1 MGKMTATVTQLAPAT
16 FAAFWDQCPK
26 KVGRIIAQ
34 AKWNQITGD
43 GLQTRTKDRD
53 SDTYV
58 EVFLKATPQEL
69 IDGMK
74 RYRKRVWVTEETE
87 ARFILHPSTW
97 LNRGG
102 WLDG

>member
-1 MGKMTATVTQLAPAT
+1 MTVTVVTLIPAT
-16 FAAFWDQCPK
+16 FETFWAECPK

-34 AKWNQITGD
+34 ARFDAITGD
-43 GLQTRTKDRD
+43 GLHTRTKDRD

-58 EVFLKATPQEL
+58 DVFLKAAPQEI

-74 RYRKRVWVTEETE
+74 RYRKRVWITEETE
-87 ARFILHPSTW
+87 ARWILHPSTW

-102 WLDG
+102 WLDD